1 MKENDMEKNIETE
14 KPGFIYRFFRG
25 YIRFLHDKVYYKK
38 TYHVNTQAIPEDG
51 TPLLMVSNHQNCLND
66 PLGVVVSFRDRK
78 LNVITR
84 ADVFAY
90 HPLAGKF
97 LRGIGLLPAF
107 RINYEGEAAL
117 AKNEETFKMTERTLL
132 EGNTILMFPEAGHQ
146 DKHWLGTFSFGYTKM
161 AFQAAEAGN
170 FEKEIFILPACNH
183 YSDYFGIQNEYM
195 VKYGE
200 KISLKPF
207 YELYKTK
214 PRTAQRQ
221 VNALV
226 RKQIEEM
233 MLDIRD
239 VENYDAVDFIRLNWG
254 AEVTKEMGLNPKNMP
269 ERLQAEKEIVSAIQ
283 AAQAET
289 PEEVDALYAD
299 ARELKFLLE
308 KAGFTLKNLDQ
319 TVAPIVSSFKL
330 MGLLMLLP
338 LWIVSLWPSLPAYA
352 IPMAFFKK
360 KFKDPMFEGTMLFVF
375 NALLLLPLFALITFI
390 VMWVNVNWWSGLVY
404 VALFPALMLFA
415 WKYAMW
421 VKGTIHE
428 IRYQMATSNVLGK
441 IRSLKQHIGDK
452 LHAMLK
458 K

>member
-1 MKENDMEKNIETE
+1 MERNNNVQ
-14 KPGFIYRFFRG
+14 KPGIIYRLFRR
-25 YIRFLHDKVYYKK
+25 YLRFMHDHVYYKK

-51 TPLLMVSNHQNCLND
+51 TPLLIVSNHQNCLND

-78 LNVITR
+78 PNFITR
-84 ADVFAY
+84 ADVFAL
-90 HPLAGKF
+90 HPLANKF
-97 LRGIGLLPAF
+97 LRSIGLLPAF
-107 RINYEGEAAL
+107 RLQYDGAENL
-117 AKNEETFKMTERTLL
+117 DKNQDTFKITEQALL
-132 EGNTILMFPEAGHQ
+132 DGTTIMMFPEAGHQ

-161 AFQAAEAGN
+161 AFEAAETGG
-170 FEKEIFILPACNH
+170 FEKDIFILPSCNH
-183 YSDYFGIQNEYM
+183 YSHYFGIQNEYM

-254 AEVTKEMGLNPKNMP
+254 AEVAKEMGLNPKNMP
-269 ERLQAEKEIVSAIQ
+269 ERLQAEKEIVAAIQ

-319 TVAPIVSSFKL
+319 TVAPIASSFKL

-352 IPMAFFKK
+352 IPMTFFKK

-404 VALFPALMLFA
+404 IALFPALMLFA
-415 WKYAMW
+415 WKYIAW
-421 VKGTIHE
+421 VKATIRDLRH
-428 IRYQMATSNVLGK
+428 QMAPSNTISK
-441 IRSLKQHIGDK
+441 MRALKQRIGNK
-452 LHAMLK
+452 LNILLK

>member
-1 MKENDMEKNIETE
+1 MEKNIETE

-132 EGNTILMFPEAGHQ
+132 GGNTILMFPEAGHQ

-226 RKQIEEM
+226 RKQIEDL

-254 AEVTKEMGLNPKNMP
+254 AEVAGQMGLDTKALPD
-269 ERLQAEKEIVSAIQ
+269 RLLAEKKIVAAIQ
-283 AAQAET
+283 AAQIET

-299 ARELKFLLE
+299 ARELKCLLE
-308 KAGFTLKNLDQ
+308 KAGFTLKELDQ
-319 TVAPIVSSFKL
+319 TTTPIVSSFKL
-330 MGLLMLLP
+330 MGLLALLP
-338 LWIVSLWPSLPAYA
+338 LWGISLWPSLPAYA
-352 IPMAFFKK
+352 IPMTFFKK
-360 KFKDPMFEGTMLFVF
+360 KFTDPMFEGTVLYAFNVLFI
-375 NALLLLPLFALITFI
+375 LPLCALITFI
-390 VMWVNVNWWSGLVY
+390 VMWINVNWWSGLVY
-404 VALFPALMLFA
+404 IALFPALMLFA
-415 WKYAMW
+415 WKYIAW
-421 VKGTIHE
+421 VKATIRDLRH
-428 IRYQMATSNVLGK
+428 QMAPSNTISK
-441 IRSLKQHIGDK
+441 MRALKQRIGNK
-452 LHAMLK
+452 LNTLLK

>member
-1 MKENDMEKNIETE
+1 MEKKIETE
-14 KPGFIYRFFRG
+14 KPNMAYRFFRS
-25 YIRFLHDKVYYKK
+25 YLRFLHDKVYYKNV
-38 TYHVNTQAIPEDG
+38 YRVNEEAIPESG
-51 TPLLMVSNHQNCLND
+51 TPLLIVSNHQNCLND
-66 PLGVVVSFRDRK
+66 PLGVVVSFNDRK

-132 EGNTILMFPEAGHQ
+132 GGNTILMFPEAGHQ

-170 FEKEIFILPACNH
+170 FEKEIFILPSCNH
-183 YSDYFGIQNEYM
+183 YSDYFGIQNQYM

-200 KISLKPF
+200 KISLKPY

-226 RKQIEEM
+226 RKQIEEL

-239 VENYDAVDFIRLNWG
+239 VDNYDAVDFIRLNWG
-254 AEVTKEMGLNPKNMP
+254 AGLAAQKGLNPEALP
-269 ERLQAEKEIVSAIQ
+269 DRLMADKEIVEAIQ
-283 AAQAET
+283 ATQAEA
-289 PEEVDALYAD
+289 PAEVDALYAD
-299 ARELKFLLE
+299 ARELKHLQD
-308 KAGFTLKNLDQ
+308 KAGFTLKQLDH
-319 TVAPIVSSFKL
+319 TSTPIVSSLKL
-330 MGLLMLLP
+330 MGLLALLP

-375 NALLLLPLFALITFI
+375 NALLLLPLSALITFI
-390 VMWVNVNWWSGLVY
+390 VMWVNVSWWSGLVY

-421 VKGTIHE
+421 VKGTIRD
-428 IRYQMATSNVLGK
+428 IRYQMAPSSVVGK
-441 IRSLKQHIGDK
+441 MRSLKQRISDK
-452 LHAMLK
+452 LNAMLK

>member
-1 MKENDMEKNIETE
+1 MSETPKSVE
-14 KPGFIYRFFRG
+14 KPGCLYWIFKAYLRFF
-25 YIRFLHDKVYYKK
+25 HDRIYYKK
-38 TYHVNTQAIPEDG
+38 TYKVNGEAIPEEG
-51 TPLLMVSNHQNCLND
+51 TPLLIVSNHQNCLND
-66 PLGVVVSFRDRK
+66 PLGLVFSFNDRK
-78 LNVITR
+78 PHVITR
-84 ADVFAY
+84 ADVFTVSPVAD
-90 HPLAGKF
+90 KF
-97 LRGIGLLPAF
+97 LRSIGLLPAF

-132 EGNTILMFPEAGHQ
+132 GGNTILMFPEAGHQ

-226 RKQIEEM
+226 RKQIEDL

-254 AEVTKEMGLNPKNMP
+254 AEVAGRMGLDTKALPD
-269 ERLQAEKEIVSAIQ
+269 RLLAEKEIVAAIQ
-283 AAQAET
+283 TAQIET

-299 ARELKFLLE
+299 ARELKYLLE
-308 KAGFTLKNLDQ
+308 KAGFTLKELDL
-319 TVAPIVSSFKL
+319 TTTPIVSSFKL
-330 MGLLMLLP
+330 MGLLALLP
-338 LWIVSLWPSLPAYA
+338 LWIISLWPSLPAYA
-352 IPMAFFKK
+352 IPMTFFKK

-404 VALFPALMLFA
+404 IALFPALMLFA
-415 WKYAMW
+415 WKYIAW
-421 VKGTIHE
+421 VKATIRDLRH
-428 IRYQMATSNVLGK
+428 QMAPSNTISK
-441 IRSLKQHIGDK
+441 MRALKQRIGNK
-452 LHAMLK
+452 LNILLK

>member
-1 MKENDMEKNIETE
+1 MERNNNVQ
-14 KPGFIYRFFRG
+14 KPGIIYRLFRR
-25 YIRFLHDKVYYKK
+25 YLRFMHDHVYYKK

-51 TPLLMVSNHQNCLND
+51 TPLLIVSNHQNCLND

-78 LNVITR
+78 PNFITR
-84 ADVFAY
+84 ADVFAL
-90 HPLAGKF
+90 HPLANKF
-97 LRGIGLLPAF
+97 LRSIGLLPAF
-107 RINYEGEAAL
+107 RLQYDGAENL
-117 AKNEETFKMTERTLL
+117 DKNQDTFKISEQALL
-132 EGNTILMFPEAGHQ
+132 DGTTIMMFPEAGHQ

-161 AFQAAEAGN
+161 AFEAAETGG
-170 FEKEIFILPACNH
+170 FEKEIFILPSCNH
-183 YSDYFGIQNEYM
+183 YSHYFGIQNEYM

-226 RKQIEEM
+226 RKQIEDL

-254 AEVTKEMGLNPKNMP
+254 AEVAGRMGLDTNALPD
-269 ERLQAEKEIVSAIQ
+269 RLLAEKEIVAAIQ
-283 AAQAET
+283 AAQIET

-299 ARELKFLLE
+299 ARELKCLLE
-308 KAGFTLKNLDQ
+308 KAGFTLKELDQ
-319 TVAPIVSSFKL
+319 TTTPIISSFKL
-330 MGLLMLLP
+330 MGLLALLP
-338 LWIVSLWPSLPAYA
+338 LWIISLWPSLPAYA
-352 IPMAFFKK
+352 IPMTFFKK

-404 VALFPALMLFA
+404 IALFPALMLFA